1 MAKVSV
7 IIPVHNMQEYLDKC
21 MESVLNQTMSDLEI
35 ILVENASTDASPA
48 MCDEYA
54 LKDSRIKV
62 LHLDVGDLA
71 TARNSGVAVA
81 TSEYVAFV
89 DSDDT
94 VDPQMYESLYTKA
107 LEHNLDIVYSSY
119 VKVFDNGSVRN
130 LYVEDGNFTEC
141 DTKQILASHYLQKF
155 PTSACTMIA
164 RRTLFDE
171 IKFPEFQY
179 YEDRATTFRLLAAC
193 SRAGLLNKAFY
204 HYYQRVGSIVYTP
217 TWKHYYDYCHSEG
230 ERLKFLYD
238 SDLFDDQEK
247 GRLAKL
253 SATWL
258 LRKLRHLRKLSQT
271 PDQKSGFRQMKEYIR
286 YIPQQCSLSFKMKVY
301 KRFFNMFYR

>member
-1 MAKVSV
+1 MAKLSV

-48 MCDEYA
+48 MCDEYV

>member
-1 MAKVSV
+1 MSKVSV
-7 IIPVHNMQEYLDKC
+7 IVPVHNTEGYLEKC
-21 MESVLNQTMSDLEI
+21 VESLQNQTLQDIEI
-35 ILVENASTDASPA
+35 ILVENASTDGSLALCEA
-48 MCDEYA
+48 LAAKDE
-54 LKDSRIKV
+54 RIKYI
-62 LHLDVGDLA
+62 HSDIGDLA
-71 TARNSGVAVA
+71 AARNLGLTLA
-81 TSEYVAFV
+81 TSDYVAFL

-94 VDPQMYESLYTKA
+94 VECQMYESMYSKA
-107 LEHNLDIVYSSY
+107 VERDLDIVYSSY
-119 VKVFDNGSVRN
+119 IKVFDNGSVRH
-130 LYVEDGNFTEC
+130 LYVEDGSFIEC
-141 DTKQILASHYLQKF
+141 DTRQMLTNHYLQKF

-164 RRTLFDE
+164 RRTLFDD

-193 SRAGLLNKAFY
+193 TRAGILNRAFY
-204 HYYQRVGSIVYTP
+204 HYYQRGGSIVYTP

-230 ERLKFLYD
+230 ERLKYLYNTD
-238 SDLFDDQEK
+238 MFDEAEK

-258 LRKLRHLRKLSQT
+258 LRKLRHLRKHSLT
-271 PDQKSGFRQMKEYIR
+271 PQQKEGFRQMKEYIS

>member
-1 MAKVSV
+1 MAKLSV

-35 ILVENASTDASPA
+35 ILVEDASTDASPA
-48 MCDEYA
+48 MCDEYV

>member
-1 MAKVSV
+1 MSKVSV
-7 IIPVHNMQEYLDKC
+7 IVPVHNTEGFLEK
-21 MESVLNQTMSDLEI
+21 SVASLQNQTLRDIEI
-35 ILVENASTDASPA
+35 ILVENASTDGSLTLCKSLAAS
-48 MCDEYA
+48 D
-54 LKDSRIKV
+54 DRIKYI
-62 LHLDVGDLA
+62 HSDVGDLA
-71 TARNSGVAVA
+71 AARNLGLTLA

-94 VDPQMYESLYTKA
+94 VDLQMYESLYTKA

-119 VKVFDNGSVRN
+119 VKVFDNGSVRH

-193 SRAGLLNKAFY
+193 SRAGFLNKAFY

>member
-94 VDPQMYESLYTKA
+94 VDLQMYESLYTKA

>member
-1 MAKVSV
+1 MSKVSV
-7 IIPVHNMQEYLDKC
+7 IVPVHNTEGYLEKC
-21 MESVLNQTMSDLEI
+21 VESLQNQTLQDIEI
-35 ILVENASTDASPA
+35 ILVENASTDGSL
-48 MCDEYA
+48 A
-54 LKDSRIKV
+54 LCEELAAKDGRIKYI
-62 LHLDVGDLA
+62 HSDIGDLA
-71 TARNSGVAVA
+71 AARNLGLTLA

-94 VDPQMYESLYTKA
+94 VDVNMYEALYTKA
-107 LEHNLDIVYSSY
+107 IEHDLDSVYSSY
-119 VKVFDNGSVRN
+119 VKVFDNRSERH
-130 LYVEDGNFTEC
+130 LYVEDGEFFQC
-141 DTKQILASHYLQKF
+141 DTRQMLTSHYLQKF

-164 RRTLFDE
+164 RRRLFDN

-193 SRAGLLNKAFY
+193 ARAGFLNKAFY
-204 HYYQRVGSIVYTP
+204 HYYQRGNSIVYTR

-230 ERLKFLYD
+230 ERLKFLYETE
-238 SDLFDDQEK
+238 LFDQNEK

-258 LRKLRHLRKLSQT
+258 LRKLRHLRKHSLT
-271 PDQKSGFRQMKEYIR
+271 PQQKEGFRQMKEYIS